1 MALETGVLDKLT
13 QNASKIRK
21 PAPRDRVHKEECVF
35 SFDNPES
42 PEGLYVCLN
51 TFWGLGSDHVER
63 YYRKTDNSVF
73 LNIRRTKTEVVE
85 EKQEEGPEKK
95 ITRLAIGLEG
105 GFPTD
110 GGKKYVYQE
119 AHKLVLWPE
128 KLEILLPEPSLP
140 AFIQESIDGVL
151 SAESATK
158 RQEIESL
165 ETTWDGEKRVIS
177 KYAADLKQL
186 DNGVKIQPTGWQC
199 VHCDKTENLWL
210 NLTDGVILCGR
221 RYFDGTGGNNHAV
234 QHYEKTGF
242 PLAVKLGTISS
253 EGKADVYSYAEDDM
267 VEDPYLEQHLLH
279 FGINVAHLKKTD
291 KSMAELEIDLNQRLG
306 EWSTIQEAGSVLQ
319 PVGGPGLTGMVNLGN
334 SCYLNSVVQV
344 IFAIQ
349 DFQDKYAK
357 QADAIFDQVSQDPS
371 QDFTAQ
377 MAKLGT
383 GLLSGRYSQPPEGK
397 ENYTG
402 PGIKAIMF
410 KALIGK
416 GHPEFSTKRQQ
427 DAAEFFFHLV
437 NMVDR
442 ACQKE
447 GGENPNM
454 CFKFQV
460 EERLVCQS
468 THKVRYMHRAEY
480 HLALVLPLD
489 KATNQAE
496 VQAYETKK
504 AEAEQRG
511 EKLKPEEIVRPKIP
525 LQACLKVL
533 VEPELLQQFYSTAL
547 KAKTTAIKTTRLAT
561 FPKILVVQLRKFT
574 YGADWTPVKLDVA
587 VEIPDVLD
595 ANFLRAQGPQAYEEM
610 LPEDDGPAPVHFDDS
625 ILQSLTEMGFPL
637 ESCKKAAYFTENQGL
652 EAATNW
658 LMEHM
663 ADPDFEAPFVPP
675 GVGRL
680 AKKTT
685 GDFVPDE
692 EAVAMLEAMGFVR
705 SQAVAALRNTDNNV
719 ERATDWIFSHP
730 DEIAAAAEEPVTA
743 TAKKEFE
750 DGPGKY
756 ELFAFVSHMGSS
768 THVGH
773 YVCHMKV
780 GGKWI
785 IFNDE
790 KVALSEHPPKELGY
804 LYFYRRLSE

>member
-1 MALETGVLDKLT
+1 MALAGFLDKIVR
-13 QNASKIRK
+13 NANKIRK
-21 PAPRDRVHKEECVF
+21 PAPRDPVHKEECVF

-42 PEGLYVCLN
+42 PEGLFVCMN
-51 TFWGLGSDHVER
+51 TFWGLGAEHVER
-63 YYRKTDNSVF
+63 YYRKTGNSIF
-73 LNIRRTKTEVVE
+73 LNIKRTKTQVVD

-105 GFPTD
+105 GFPSEAA
-110 GGKKYVYQE
+110 KKYNYQE
-119 AHKLVLWPE
+119 AYQLVVWPE
-128 KLEILLPEPSLP
+128 KTEISLP
-140 AFIQESIDGVL
+140 CSDLPLNAQEAVDAILAAD
-151 SAESATK
+151 SATK

-186 DNGVKIQPTGWQC
+186 ENSVKVPPTGWQC
-199 VHCDKTENLWL
+199 VNCDKTENLWL
-210 NLTDGVILCGR
+210 NLTDGTILCGR
-221 RYFDGTGGNNHAV
+221 KYFDGTGGNNHAV
-234 QHYEKTGF
+234 QHYEKTGY
-242 PLAVKLGTISS
+242 PLAVKLGTITS
-253 EGKADVYSYAEDDM
+253 EGQADVYSYAEDDM

-279 FGINVAHLKKTD
+279 FGINMAYLKKTD
-291 KSMAELEIDLNQRLG
+291 KSMAELEIDLNQRMG

-344 IFAIQ
+344 VFAIK
-349 DFQDKYAK
+349 DFQDKYVK
-357 QADAIFDQVSQDPS
+357 QADTIFSQVSQDPS
-371 QDFTAQ
+371 NDFTAQ

-383 GLLSGRYSQPPEGK
+383 GLLSGRYSHPPEGDEK
-397 ENYTG
+397 DIG
-402 PGIKAIMF
+402 PGIKPIMF
-410 KALIGK
+410 KTLIGK

-442 ACQKE
+442 ACQKDE
-447 GGENPNM
+447 GENPNM

-460 EERLVCQS
+460 EERVVCQS
-468 THKVRYMHRAEY
+468 TSKVRYTQRAEY

-489 KATNQAE
+489 KAINQAE
-496 VQAYETKK
+496 VKAFEVKK
-504 AEAEQRG
+504 AEIEQQG
-511 EKLKPEEIVRPKIP
+511 DKLKPEDIVRPRIP
-525 LQACLKVL
+525 LQACLEAL
-533 VEPELLQQFYSTAL
+533 AETELLQQFYSTAI
-547 KAKTTAIKTTRLAT
+547 KAKTTALKTTRLAT
-561 FPKILVVQLRKFT
+561 FPSVLMLQLRKFT

-587 VEIPDVLD
+587 MEVPDILD
-595 ANFLRAQGPQAYEEM
+595 ISFLRGQGPQPKEEM
-610 LPEDDGPAPVHFDDS
+610 LPEDGGDVPAVHFDDA

-675 GVGRL
+675 GLGL
-680 AKKTT
+680 QGKKTLAN
-685 GDFVPDE
+685 FVANED
-692 EAVAMLEAMGFVR
+692 AVAMLEAMGFAR
-705 SQAVAALRNTDNNV
+705 SQAVTALRNTDNNV

-730 DEIAAAAEEPVTA
+730 DEIAFAEEPAIESV
-743 TAKKEFE
+743 KKEFE
-750 DGPGKY
+750 DGMGRY

-773 YVCHMKV
+773 YVCHMQV
-780 GGKWI
+780 DGKWI

-790 KVALSEHPPKELGY
+790 KVALSEKPPKELGY
-804 LYFYRRLSE
+804 LYFYRRLPE